1 MIEAADN
8 APLIGGHPWCSAQ
21 NFICPTPQMAAL
33 SLFASV
39 LLSCMGA
46 FISYHTIL
54 EYLPIFIHRKM
65 YGKDQ
70 CKASNIPI
78 PEPAGVISAAVY
90 LIVMFVFIPFPFY
103 EWMQTEATFPH
114 DKLLAFLSA
123 LIGICSAI
131 LLGFADDV
139 LDLRWRHKLL
149 FPTLSTLP
157 LLLVYYATGSS
168 TSVVVPKQVRALLPF
183 DATLDIGP
191 LYYIYMGMMVVFC
204 TNAINILAGING
216 LEAGQ
221 ALVIAVSV
229 AVFDIVQLMRLESQ
243 TWYHCL
249 SLYILLPFIATTAV
263 LLYFNWYPASVF
275 VGDTFCY
282 WAGMTLASTCILG
295 HFSKT
300 MALFLLPQVF
310 NFLYS
315 IPQLFHLVPCP
326 RHRLPKFDVKTDTV
340 GMSFAEF
347 KDKDLKP
354 LGAIVLRL
362 FDIFGLL
369 HRRVFEKDGESWTEI
384 NNLTL
389 INLVLKIR
397 GPMHERSLT
406 KRLLSIQIFCSLF
419 AFFIRFYLAFL
430 VYDVVN

>member
-1 MIEAADN
+1 
-8 APLIGGHPWCSAQ
+8 
-21 NFICPTPQMAAL
+21 MAAL

-229 AVFDIVQLMRLESQ
+229 AVFDIVQVTTTVHYALAVADLAVFQKFFVVYS
-243 TWYHCL
+243 
-249 SLYILLPFIATTAV
+249 ILFFHSIFFIILQAR
-263 LLYFNWYPASVF
+263 FSFRYPASVF

>member
-1 MIEAADN
+1 M
-8 APLIGGHPWCSAQ
+8 
-21 NFICPTPQMAAL
+21 TPL

-39 LLSCMGA
+39 LLSCVGG

-54 EYLPIFIHRKM
+54 EYLPIFIQRKL

-70 CKASNIPI
+70 CKISNVPI
-78 PEPAGVISAAVY
+78 PEPVGVISAAVY
-90 LIVMFVFIPFPFY
+90 LIVMFIFIPFPFY
-103 EWMQTEATFPH
+103 EWTQTESTFPH
-114 DKLLAFLSA
+114 EKLLAFLSA

-149 FPTLSTLP
+149 FPTLSSLP

-168 TSVVVPKQVRALLPF
+168 TSVVVPKQIRAFLLF
-183 DATLDIGP
+183 SETVDIGP

-204 TNAINILAGING
+204 TNAINILAGVNG

-221 ALVIAVSV
+221 ALIIATSV
-229 AVFDIVQLMRLESQ
+229 AFFNMIQLIRLESQ
-243 TWYHCL
+243 DWYHCL
-249 SLYILLPFIATTAV
+249 SLYILLPFIATTTV

-300 MALFLLPQVF
+300 MALFLVPQIF

-315 IPQLFHLVPCP
+315 TPQLFHLVPCP
-326 RHRLPKFDVKTDTV
+326 RHRLPKFDAQTDTV
-340 GMSFAEF
+340 GMSFATF
-347 KDKDLKP
+347 KSNDLKP
-354 LGAIVLRL
+354 LGALILRI
-362 FDIFGLL
+362 FETFGLL
-369 HRRVFEKDGESWTEI
+369 HRRTFKKDEESWIEI
-384 NNLTL
+384 NNLTV
-389 INLVLKIR
+389 INLVLKIQ

-406 KRLLSIQIFCSLF
+406 KCLLAIQIISSLF
-419 AFFIRFYLAFL
+419 AFFVRFYLAFL
-430 VYDVVN
+430 IYDVVN